1 MRRFGFAAAL
11 ALLAGVATADET
23 TFTAR
28 LKIGGAT

>member
-1 MRRFGFAAAL
+1 MRLLRFTAAL